1 MMYIDRLIEQN
12 KNKIEFRVEGNLNK
26 IPVKEKVSNYVLQ
39 KLYEQGKNSVK
50 IRTDANRKLGIYQL
64 DIE

>member
-1 MMYIDRLIEQN
+1 MS
-12 KNKIEFRVEGNLNK
+12 K

-50 IRTDANRKLGIYQL
+50 IRTYANRKLGIYQL